1 MELKQRFYIALP
13 NVGWAKGT
21 SCWFQNIKMP
31 QESLV
36 CFSQFKKFKKPE
48 GTDYSE
54 RPGQQLIV
62 LVAVVTQINWVKY

>member
-1 MELKQRFYIALP
+1 
-13 NVGWAKGT
+13 
-21 SCWFQNIKMP
+21 MP

-48 GTDYSE
+48 GPDYSE

-62 LVAVVTQINWVKY
+62 LVAVVTQINWVKYWKNGQGPLVWPLPVDPQAFVQEWIK